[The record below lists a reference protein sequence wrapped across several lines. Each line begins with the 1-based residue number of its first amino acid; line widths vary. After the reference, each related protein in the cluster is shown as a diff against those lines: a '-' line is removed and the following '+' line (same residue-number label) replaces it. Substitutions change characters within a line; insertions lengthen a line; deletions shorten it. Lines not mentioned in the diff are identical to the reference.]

1 MVFLVMGRSAENI
14 KENKKTDRIK
24 KLKSEEKE
32 KERIRGKPN
41 NNNIHLVLNY
51 ILLKNII

>member
-14 KENKKTDRIK
+14 KEKKKTDRIK